1 MKNYQLELLS
11 ESRRNKGS
19 VFRAFDVNDEKI
31 IGVHDG
37 EPFSIKFRNNSYER
51 VQVKLS
57 LDGTDILTGDPA
69 SLEPSG
75 KMWMVE
81 PYGILHLKAWPESD
95 EGGAQF
101 VFTDAESGVAVH
113 THGVKEGIGTIGAA
127 IYTEGHVQQYL
138 GPYTTSNPYNNIW
151 PKTRIHN
158 NCKPCEFKPDT
169 LGQDGIVYESHT
181 VSTTDLRTRGLSSC
195 VPSGANEVRLISE
208 NSSKNLA
215 IGAGSNVMQK
225 ISHSTGLIKP
235 ELSGMIQLK
244 YEPWSVL
251 RKKLEKQVVVKT
263 AFPGDK
269 RVNLKGVPRVDT
281 DENISIPRFM

>member
-1 MKNYQLELLS
+1 M
-11 ESRRNKGS
+11 
-19 VFRAFDVNDEKI
+19 
-31 IGVHDG
+31 
-37 EPFSIKFRNNSYER
+37 
-51 VQVKLS
+51 
-57 LDGTDILTGDPA
+57 
-69 SLEPSG
+69 
-75 KMWMVE
+75 
-81 PYGILHLKAWPESD
+81 
-95 EGGAQF
+95 
-101 VFTDAESGVAVH
+101 
-113 THGVKEGIGTIGAA
+113 
-127 IYTEGHVQQYL
+127 
-138 GPYTTSNPYNNIW
+138 
-151 PKTRIHN
+151 
-158 NCKPCEFKPDT
+158 
-169 LGQDGIVYESHT
+169 
-181 VSTTDLRTRGLSSC
+181 
-195 VPSGANEVRLISE
+195 ISE